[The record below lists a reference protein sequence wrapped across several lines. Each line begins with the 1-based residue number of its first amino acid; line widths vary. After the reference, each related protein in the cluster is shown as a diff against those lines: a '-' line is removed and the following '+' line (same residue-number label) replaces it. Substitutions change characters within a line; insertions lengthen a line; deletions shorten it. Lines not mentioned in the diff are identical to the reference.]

1 MINKLMYTQR
11 KPRGFTLVETLV
23 AVLALSLSL
32 GALTLIASRSVVS
45 ARDAELRLQAELLAM
60 EGIEVAQFAV
70 LNEVLKN
77 RSDINPS
84 QVAIALRN
92 NDNCTKGC
100 GVIYNGSMPEL
111 SSQNLGSDY
120 FDSSNNFAKVGN
132 TATAPDVQF
141 TNNYSGVIASPFKRL
156 VVAKPSSLIVGGK
169 GYVVRS
175 IVYYTPVDALSAKRI
190 VLTKEIQ
197 PWYLETVVVPPTTP

>member
-1 MINKLMYTQR
+1 
-11 KPRGFTLVETLV
+11 
-23 AVLALSLSL
+23 
-32 GALTLIASRSVVS
+32 
-45 ARDAELRLQAELLAM
+45 
-60 EGIEVAQFAV
+60 
-70 LNEVLKN
+70 
-77 RSDINPS
+77 
-84 QVAIALRN
+84 
-92 NDNCTKGC
+92 
-100 GVIYNGSMPEL
+100 MPEL